1 MKLYSVNYKGPVSMD
16 EWSIVTIH
24 KTREGAEEAMSSY
37 IENYGE
43 NIASCEYTIWEIDTD
58 TDSDIVYDY
67 DWVNTDND

>member
-1 MKLYSVNYKGPVSMD
+1 MILYSVNYTGPSTND
-16 EWSIVTIH
+16 QWSIVTIH
-24 KTREGAEEAMSSY
+24 KTLKGAEEAMNRY

-43 NIASCEYTIWEIDTD
+43 DIDDCEYTIWEIDTD